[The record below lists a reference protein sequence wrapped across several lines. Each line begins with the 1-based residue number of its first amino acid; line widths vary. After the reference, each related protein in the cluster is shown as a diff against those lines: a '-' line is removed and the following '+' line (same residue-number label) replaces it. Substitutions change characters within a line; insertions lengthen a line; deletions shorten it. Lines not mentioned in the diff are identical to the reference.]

1 MVLPALKKK
10 RCRHFRHL
18 WLVKSNLTIFPT
30 SLVFRDISCN
40 FLIMALITIMPLSLS
55 SNKLGNNF
63 NCDTNLLMPKAS
75 LLISNKKVLSC
86 NWLVTN
92 NNIWCHQELIMWISS
107 ALFEQKRFSFN
118 NLTHVVF
125 WTKGELFY
133 KNPLNS
139 SVLKSQFQN
148 LQNLDKKNWFF
159 HDSLN
164 NNFKVTTERK
174 NYIKI
179 MYAFTPTA
187 GGRRGG
193 RGSIKGTNEI
203 DAL

>member
-1 MVLPALKKK
+1 
-10 RCRHFRHL
+10 
-18 WLVKSNLTIFPT
+18 
-30 SLVFRDISCN
+30 
-40 FLIMALITIMPLSLS
+40 MALITIMPLSLS

-118 NLTHVVF
+118 NLTNVVF

-159 HDSLN
+159 HDSLR
-164 NNFKVTTERK
+164 NNFKLLQKE
-174 NYIKI
+174 KI
-179 MYAFTPTA
+179 ILRLCMLSHRLQ
-187 GGRRGG
+187 GGGG
-193 RGSIKGTNEI
+193 GEGEH
-203 DAL
+203 